1 MKRIITTIFFAIIIA
16 GISTHAK
23 SFNDILYDI
32 AANNPT
38 LASSVAQ
45 NEAEINALKS
55 ENNLPDPEIGY
66 EHKWGKE
73 GEKWGVGINQSFE
86 WPGVYSARRKA
97 INSSSEAIEYLNK
110 TNYLNKLVD
119 IKLLL
124 IDIINQRKQL
134 SLISQ
139 LENQIDTLSIKY
151 EQGLKQG
158 EVTKLDINKLK
169 IEKIALSRQRKSLNN
184 QLNILE
190 TVLLSENGGKDISS
204 ILTNLS
210 SYPEETILPEEKY
223 EQMLKENDPQV
234 AQFSSMAKAQEF
246 NSKALSMS
254 KLPGVSIGYK
264 LENELGTYFNGF
276 SIGISIPTFSKRHKK
291 EAIVASQKAI
301 SLQSNAYEIEK
312 LAQLKVQ
319 RSNAISLYHELEQLR
334 PTFENNDNI
343 LLLKKAL
350 DGGQISLIT
359 YIQEVNFFLEAQKN
373 YLDVEYNYYQTLASL
388 NKYTLL
394 EK

>member
-32 AANNPT
+32 AANNPE
-38 LASSVAQ
+38 LATSVAQ
-45 NEAEINALKS
+45 NESDKINLKS

-73 GEKWGVGINQSFE
+73 GKKWGIGIAQSFE
-86 WPGVYSARRKA
+86 WPGVYSVRKKV

-124 IDIINQRKQL
+124 IDIINQHKQL
-134 SLISQ
+134 LLISQ

-169 IEKIALSRQRKSLNN
+169 IEKIALLRQRKNINN
-184 QLNILE
+184 QLNTLKAS
-190 TVLLSENGGKDISS
+190 LLAENGGKDISS
-204 ILTNLS
+204 ILSNLS
-210 SYPEETILPEEKY
+210 SYPEETILSEEKY
-223 EQMLKENDPQV
+223 EQMLNENDPKV
-234 AQFSSMAKAQEF
+234 AQLSSMAKAQELS
-246 NSKALSMS
+246 SKALSMS
-254 KLPGVSIGYK
+254 KLPGFSLGYK
-264 LENELGTYFNGF
+264 FENELGTYFNGF
-276 SIGISIPTFSKRHKK
+276 SIGISIPIFSKRHKK
-291 EAIVASQKAI
+291 NAIVATQKAI

-312 LAQLKVQ
+312 LAQIKVQ
-319 RSNAISLYHELEQLR
+319 RSNAISLYNELEQLR
-334 PTFENNDNI
+334 PTLENNDNI

-373 YLDVEYNYYQTLASL
+373 YLDVEYNYYQLLASL

-394 EK
+394 VK

>member
-1 MKRIITTIFFAIIIA
+1 MKRIITNIFFAIIIA
-16 GISTHAK
+16 VISTHAK

-32 AANNPT
+32 AANNPE
-38 LASSVAQ
+38 LATSVAQ
-45 NEAEINALKS
+45 NESDIINLKS

-73 GEKWGVGINQSFE
+73 GEKWGIGINQSFE
-86 WPGVYSARRKA
+86 WPGVYSARKKV

-134 SLISQ
+134 SLIYQ
-139 LENQIDTLSIKY
+139 LENQIDTLTIKY
-151 EQGLKQG
+151 EHGLKQG

-169 IEKIALSRQRKSLNN
+169 IEKIALTRQRKSIDN
-184 QLNILE
+184 QLNILKAS
-190 TVLLSENGGKDISS
+190 LMAENGGKDISS

-234 AQFSSMAKAQEF
+234 AQLSSMAKAQEF
-246 NSKALSMS
+246 NSKALRMS

-264 LENELGTYFNGF
+264 LENELGAYFNGF

-291 EAIVASQKAI
+291 DAIVASQKAI
-301 SLQSNAYEIEK
+301 TLQSNAYEIEK
-312 LAQLKVQ
+312 LAQIKVQ
-319 RSNAISLYHELEQLR
+319 RSNAISLYLEMEQLR
-334 PTFENNDNI
+334 PTLENNDNI

-373 YLDVEYNYYQTLASL
+373 YLDVEYNYYQLLASL

-394 EK
+394 E